1 MKTYISKLIN
11 GYFCTDE
18 VDENYWEGQIGS
30 TLEDFYDGKWVLLS
44 DEQTAFHEENPDAT
58 LQEVWDTQLTPTPD
72 IPERTIEDAKREKI
86 ASIEAYDNSDAVNNF
101 NIVLNGNAINA
112 WLTPDQR
119 ANYKN
124 SVDAAKL
131 VGLDEL
137 HPVFN
142 GIQLTL
148 QTSTAEMALAQIQIY
163 ADRCFIVTETHKTE
177 VNALD
182 SIEAVDNYDITSG
195 YPEKL
200 TFTI

>member
-1 MKTYISKLIN
+1 MLYIWKTCPDKYIETEQPI
-11 GYFCTDE
+11 DAE
-18 VDENYWEGQIGS
+18 YWDGQIGE
-30 TLEDFYDGKWVLLS
+30 TYEDYLDGKWVLLS
-44 DEQTAFHEENPDAT
+44 NEQEAFHNENPNAT
-58 LQEVWDTQLTPTPD
+58 LQEVWDTQLTPV
-72 IPERTIEDAKREKI
+72 PERTIEDAKREKI
-86 ASIEAYDNSDAVNNF
+86 ASIKAYDNSNAVNSF
-101 NIVLNGNAINA
+101 NIILDNNTISA

-142 GIQLTL
+142 GMQLTL
-148 QTSTAEMALAQIQIY
+148 QTSMAEMALAQIQLY
-163 ADRCFIVTETHKTE
+163 ADRCFIVTETHKAE
-177 VNALD
+177 VNTLD
-182 SIEAVDNYDITSG
+182 SIEAVDNYDITSD

>member
-1 MKTYISKLIN
+1 MITYIKLDIQ
-11 GYFCTDE
+11 GFY
-18 VDENYWEGQIGS
+18 VDFPEEIDPIYWKGMIGE
-30 TLEDFYDGKWVLLS
+30 TLDDFYNGKWVKLS
-44 DEQTAFHEENPDAT
+44 DEQVAFHEENPDAT
-58 LQEVWDTQLTPTPD
+58 LQEVWNIQLTPV
-72 IPERTIEDAKREKI
+72 PERTIEDAKREKI
-86 ASIEAYDNSDAVNNF
+86 DSIEAYDNSDAVNSF
-101 NIVLNGNAINA
+101 NIILNGNIIPA
-112 WLTPDQR
+112 WLTPNQR

-131 VGLDEL
+131 IGLDEL

-148 QTSTAEMALAQIQIY
+148 QTSMAEMALAQIQLY
-163 ADRCFIVTETHKTE
+163 ADRCFIVTETHKAE

-182 SIEAVDNYDITSG
+182 SIEAVDNYDMTSG